1 LPFDSLA
8 GAIYNWGRIKK
19 NPMQTFLRAS
29 YHSGW
34 LIIVYPILI
43 FLTVLIGF
51 PLIIY
56 FGMDWQSTLWLVTA
70 IVSGFVLGLVLSL
83 TTYPIF
89 LRVARRQHGEIGLT
103 SEAITWRAEGAL
115 WAVRRTRTVRFNQP
129 YRARLLAGEGDQ
141 GQPGFMLEISASKS
155 AVSLYWKGISCADL
169 LDEFDAQDFVDEL
182 TVSAS
187 DGLVGFDLDG
197 SQPLERALLDSLLG
211 ILWQTRQNNQLY
223 VSYQHNIPFQV

>member
-1 LPFDSLA
+1 
-8 GAIYNWGRIKK
+8 
-19 NPMQTFLRAS
+19 MQTFLRAN
-29 YHSGW
+29 YRSGW

-56 FGMDWQSTLWLVTA
+56 FGLEWESTLWLVTA

-89 LRVARRQHGEIGLT
+89 LRMSRRQYGEIGLT

-115 WAVRRTRTVRFNQP
+115 WAVWRTRTVYFSQP
-129 YRARLLAGEGDQ
+129 YRAHLLAGEGDQ

-155 AVSLYWKGISCADL
+155 TIALYWTGISCADL
-169 LDEFDAQDFVDEL
+169 LDEFDAPDFVDEL
-182 TVSAS
+182 TVSPDS
-187 DGLVGFDLDG
+187 LVGFDLDG
-197 SQPLERALLDSLLG
+197 SQPLERALLNSLLG

-223 VSYQHNIPFQV
+223 VIYQHKSPEKV

>member
-1 LPFDSLA
+1 
-8 GAIYNWGRIKK
+8 
-19 NPMQTFLRAS
+19 MQTFLRAN
-29 YHSGW
+29 YRSGW

-56 FGMDWQSTLWLVTA
+56 FGLEWESTLWLVTA

-83 TTYPIF
+83 TTYPLF
-89 LRVARRQHGEIGLT
+89 LRQSRRQYGEIGLT
-103 SEAITWRAEGAL
+103 SDAITWRAEGAL
-115 WAVRRTRTVRFNQP
+115 WAVRRTQMVRFNQP

-169 LDEFDAQDFVDEL
+169 LDEFDAPDFVDEL
-182 TVSAS
+182 TVSSS
-187 DGLVGFDLDG
+187 DGLVGFNLD
-197 SQPLERALLDSLLG
+197 SDQPLERALLDSLLG

-223 VSYQHNIPFQV
+223 VTYQHKSPLKV

>member
-1 LPFDSLA
+1 
-8 GAIYNWGRIKK
+8 
-19 NPMQTFLRAS
+19 MQTFLRAS
-29 YHSGW
+29 YRSGW

-56 FGMDWQSTLWLVTA
+56 FGMGWESTLWLVTA
-70 IVSGFVLGLVLSL
+70 IVSGFVMGLVLSL
-83 TTYPIF
+83 TTYPLF
-89 LRVARRQHGEIGLT
+89 LRQSRRQYGEIGLT

-115 WAVRRTRTVRFNQP
+115 WAFHRTRMIHFDQP

-155 AVSLYWKGISCADL
+155 TISLYWKGIACTDL
-169 LDEFDAQDFVDEL
+169 LDEFDAPDFVDEL
-182 TVSAS
+182 TISSS

-211 ILWQTRQNNQLY
+211 ILWQTRQHNQLY
-223 VSYQHNIPFQV
+223 QTYQLKTPLKV

>member
-1 LPFDSLA
+1 
-8 GAIYNWGRIKK
+8 
-19 NPMQTFLRAS
+19 MQTFLRAS
-29 YHSGW
+29 YRSGW

-56 FGMDWQSTLWLVTA
+56 FGMQWESTLWLVTA
-70 IVSGFVLGLVLSL
+70 IVSGFVMGLVLSL
-83 TTYPIF
+83 TTYPLF
-89 LRVARRQHGEIGLT
+89 LRLSRRQYGEIGLT

-115 WAVRRTRTVRFNQP
+115 WAFHRTRTVHFDQP

-155 AVSLYWKGISCADL
+155 AISLYWKGISSADL
-169 LDEFDAQDFVDEL
+169 LDEFDAPDFVDEL
-182 TVSAS
+182 TISSS

-211 ILWQTRQNNQLY
+211 ILWETRQNNQLY
-223 VSYQHNIPFQV
+223 QTYQLKIPLKV

>member
-1 LPFDSLA
+1 
-8 GAIYNWGRIKK
+8 
-19 NPMQTFLRAS
+19 MQTFLRAN
-29 YHSGW
+29 YRSGW

-56 FGMDWQSTLWLVTA
+56 FGLEWESTLWLVTA

-89 LRVARRQHGEIGLT
+89 LRLSHRQYGEIGLT
-103 SEAITWRAEGAL
+103 PEAITWRAEGAMWGL
-115 WAVRRTRTVRFNQP
+115 RRTRTIHFNQP
-129 YRARLLAGEGDQ
+129 YHARLLAGEGDQ
-141 GQPGFMLEISASKS
+141 GQPGFMLEISAYKS
-155 AVSLYWKGISCADL
+155 AISLYWKGICAADL
-169 LDEFDAQDFVDEL
+169 MDEFDAPDFVDEL
-182 TVSAS
+182 TISSS

-211 ILWQTRQNNQLY
+211 ILWQTRQNNQLFA
-223 VSYQHNIPFQV
+223 SYQPEEIPVKV

>member
-1 LPFDSLA
+1 
-8 GAIYNWGRIKK
+8 
-19 NPMQTFLRAS
+19 MQTFLRAN
-29 YHSGW
+29 YRSGW

-56 FGMDWQSTLWLVTA
+56 FGLEWESTLWLVTA

-89 LRVARRQHGEIGLT
+89 LRQSRRQYGEIGLT

-115 WAVRRTRTVRFNQP
+115 WVFRRIRTIPFTQP

-141 GQPGFMLEISASKS
+141 GQPGFMLEISAAKS
-155 AVSLYWKGISCADL
+155 AIALYWKGISWADL
-169 LDEFDAQDFVDEL
+169 QGEFDAPDFVDEL
-182 TVSAS
+182 TISSS
-187 DGLVGFDLDG
+187 DGLVGFELDG

-211 ILWQTRQNNQLY
+211 ILWQTRQNNQIFTADQQKTPIK
-223 VSYQHNIPFQV
+223 V

>member
-1 LPFDSLA
+1 
-8 GAIYNWGRIKK
+8 
-19 NPMQTFLRAS
+19 MQTFLRAN

-43 FLTVLIGF
+43 FLTILIGF

-56 FGMDWQSTLWLVTA
+56 FGLEWQSTAWLVIA

-89 LRVARRQHGEIGLT
+89 LRVARRQYGEIGLT

-115 WAVRRTRTVRFNQP
+115 WAFRRTRTIHFNQP

-141 GQPGFMLEISASKS
+141 GQPGFMLEISAYK
-155 AVSLYWKGISCADL
+155 ATVALYWKGISCSDL
-169 LDEFDAQDFVDEL
+169 SDKFDAPDFVDEL
-182 TVSAS
+182 TISSS

-211 ILWQTRQNNQLY
+211 ILWQTRQNNQLFA
-223 VSYQHNIPFQV
+223 SYQINLPVKV